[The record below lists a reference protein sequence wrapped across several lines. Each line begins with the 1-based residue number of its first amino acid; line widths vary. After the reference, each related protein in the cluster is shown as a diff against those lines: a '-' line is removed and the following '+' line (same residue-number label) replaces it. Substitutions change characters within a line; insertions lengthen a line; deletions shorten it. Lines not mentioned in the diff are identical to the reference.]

1 LGGVYACQDEL
12 EVAIN
17 HHKKSVEINPD
28 YAEGYNNLG
37 IAFQKLG
44 LFEEAIKNYKKG
56 NDFYMIGGMGHS
68 TMVTLGVSLF
78 SNNPLN

>member
-1 LGGVYACQDEL
+1 LFYLIFWEQVCAGQDEL

-37 IAFQKLG
+37 IAFQNLAY
-44 LFEEAIKNYKKG
+44 LKKQ
-56 NDFYMIGGMGHS
+56 
-68 TMVTLGVSLF
+68 
-78 SNNPLN
+78 